1 MTAESYQQKQ
11 FSIQSF
17 QIKRHSNISNS
28 NHSCKLCICNT
39 YISGSITSC
48 CLKKPLLATYFSPSN
63 MSQSKPSSMSQSNPG
78 KNSRKR
84 EEMGDTEIPRLLKK
98 RTLILGEEVESS
110 SSEEEEANEDTIAKI
125 NRLFPGWWQE
135 DQHLAECRCQFC
147 QLMFGR
153 TPADPEDQAVV
164 STSTS
169 TATGGSSNS
178 LTSRDSTPCPLTPD
192 AA

>member
-17 QIKRHSNISNS
+17 QIKRHSNISNN

-48 CLKKPLLATYFSPSN
+48 CLKKPLLATFFSPSN

-98 RTLILGEEVESS
+98 RTLILGEEVW
-110 SSEEEEANEDTIAKI
+110 NHHLRRKRKQMKI
-125 NRLFPGWWQE
+125 RSPRSTDSFQGG
-135 DQHLAECRCQFC
+135 
-147 QLMFGR
+147 GR
-153 TPADPEDQAVV
+153 K
-164 STSTS
+164 TSI
-169 TATGGSSNS
+169 
-178 LTSRDSTPCPLTPD
+178 
-192 AA
+192 